1 MTMTIIY
8 LILILAT
15 IYPLLLFLDYKSLRD
30 PETGSYKSQYASDSL
45 ALFSPFAALY
55 FHDFFWQALLYY
67 FVPLHLYFVVLAWAV
82 KRKVENFPPFE
93 MIKVI
98 GSGSFILTIIIYYLF
113 FHQGLLTEPKA
124 ETPTETVQVVNH
136 PWWVWWPFAGI
147 VLSAWITALI
157 NSEKLILVLGLVL
170 LILPYFSHHPLWAML
185 LTVFAMFWCCFS
197 MAQKQGNSAYVAFL
211 MFYLL
216 AQTGSVVVYA
226 IFF

>member
-1 MTMTIIY
+1 MTVIY
-8 LILILAT
+8 LIIILAV
-15 IYPLLLFLDYKSLRD
+15 IYPFILFWDYKTLRNPETGDYKSR
-30 PETGSYKSQYASDSL
+30 YISDS
-45 ALFSPFAALY
+45 FVMFVPFAALY
-55 FHDFFWQALLYY
+55 YHVFFWHALLFY
-67 FVPLHLYFVVLAWAV
+67 FAPLHLYFFILAWAV

-98 GSGSFILTIIIYYLF
+98 GFGSFVLTIIIYYLF
-113 FHQGLLTEPKA
+113 FHAGSLA
-124 ETPTETVQVVNH
+124 EATTETVQIVDN

-147 VLSAWITALI
+147 VLSAWITVLI
-157 NSEKLILVLGLVL
+157 NSEKLIWGLGLVL

-185 LTVFAMFWCCFS
+185 LTAAAMFWCCFS

-216 AQTGSVVVYA
+216 ALTGSVVVYA